1 MCLVVASQLVYVH
14 TISLS
19 INLSL
24 TLKDRLA
31 ALTGFRVKYAE
42 AGGVPLWRQFS
53 TKLGDDQGCGREACV
68 TCSQEDAVKVNC
80 FARGIVYESACEL
93 CHPGGRKEKEGEGMV
108 KSGKGCYTGESSRSV
123 FERTQE
129 HSDDARKMERDSHQ
143 VKHWFLDHPEELDPP
158 KFRIRVIGSY
168 KDAMSREVKEAIRI
182 QNRPGSLNSKG
193 E

>member
-68 TCSQEDAVKVNC
+68 TCSQEDAVKVTC

-93 CHPGGRKEKEGEGMV
+93 YHPEGRK
-108 KSGKGCYTGESSRSV
+108 
-123 FERTQE
+123 
-129 HSDDARKMERDSHQ
+129 
-143 VKHWFLDHPEELDPP
+143 
-158 KFRIRVIGSY
+158 
-168 KDAMSREVKEAIRI
+168 
-182 QNRPGSLNSKG
+182 
-193 E
+193 